1 MQAVIH
7 KSFSIE
13 RSYPTTATRVFGA
26 HSDPHKKRRWF
37 AEGEGFI
44 VDSYALDFQV
54 GGFERCRFRHGDS
67 PPVTFDGVY
76 LDIVTS
82 ERIVFAYA
90 MTIGGAPMSSS
101 LATIEFVASGSTTL
115 LRFTEHTAFVDGND
129 GSTERR
135 EGSVGLL
142 EALARELETH
152 D

>member
-90 MTIGGAPMSSS
+90 MTIGGGTDVVLPRHDRVRGIGLDDIASVHRAHRVRGRQRRLHRAPRG
-101 LATIEFVASGSTTL
+101 FG
-115 LRFTEHTAFVDGND
+115 RF
-129 GSTERR
+129 
-135 EGSVGLL
+135 
-142 EALARELETH
+142 ARSACTRAG
-152 D
+152 DS